1 LCPFPN
7 NLIIPFTIS
16 PQQNLTIPLEIGQ
29 VNPWVDRNGSSE
41 LNFQQTKVNTWVDG
55 NGSSELNFQQTKV
68 NTWVDG
74 NGSSELNFQQ
84 TKVNTWVDGNGSSE
98 LNFQQTKVNTW
109 VDGYSCSECHSTSKP
124 GCFIGT
130 SVSASADT
138 LVHQRLFHQHIST
151 LINEHIIS
159 VPLPH
164 GLFN

>member
-124 GCFIGT
+124 GCF
-130 SVSASADT
+130 
-138 LVHQRLFHQHIST
+138 HQHIPAVAHQHSNWLFRLGGQFALVHGYIHGIGTFIST
-151 LINEHIIS
+151 SAH
-159 VPLPH
+159 
-164 GLFN
+164 

>member
-1 LCPFPN
+1 MCPFPN

-16 PQQNLTIPLEIGQ
+16 PQQNQTITLEIGQ
-29 VNPWVDRNGSSE
+29 VNPWVDGNGGSE

-84 TKVNTWVDGNGSSE
+84 P
-98 LNFQQTKVNTW
+98 KVNTW

-138 LVHQRLFHQHIST
+138 LVHQRLFPSAQP
-151 LINEHIIS
+151 HIITS
-159 VPLPH
+159 AH
-164 GLFN
+164 